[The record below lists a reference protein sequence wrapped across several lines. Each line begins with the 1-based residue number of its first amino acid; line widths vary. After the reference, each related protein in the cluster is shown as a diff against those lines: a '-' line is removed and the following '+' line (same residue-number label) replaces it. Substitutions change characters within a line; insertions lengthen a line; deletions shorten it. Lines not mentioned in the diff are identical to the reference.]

1 MFTRK
6 SALTTLLAVGS
17 LLLTA
22 IGADAHTGF
31 YQVSGG
37 FFAGLEHPW
46 LGFDHLL
53 AMIAVGLWA
62 VQIEGRVVW
71 MLPLAFVG
79 TMILG
84 GLAGAYGLTLPLS
97 EQMIVFSDLLLGVLI
112 LLAVRWSVAG
122 SIGLVA
128 LLALFHG
135 VAHGAEMPHSAI
147 FGWYVA
153 GFVVSTCSLHGLG
166 MGLGTLMQQYLS
178 PVVIRVA
185 GGLVLVG
192 GLLLTFKAV

>member
-1 MFTRK
+1 MFQRK
-6 SALTTLLAVGS
+6 SALTISLAVAA

-37 FFAGLEHPW
+37 LLAGLEHPW
-46 LGFDHLL
+46 TGFDHLL

-62 VQIEGRVVW
+62 VQLEGRAVW
-71 MLPLAFVG
+71 MVPLAFVG

-84 GLAGAYGLTLPLS
+84 GLAGIYGLTLPLS

-112 LLAVRWSVAG
+112 LLAVRWSMSW

-147 FGWYVA
+147 AGWYVA
-153 GFVVSTCSLHGLG
+153 GFVLSTCSLHGLG
-166 MGLGTLMQQYLS
+166 MGLGTFVQKYLP
-178 PVVIRVA
+178 PVMMRVA
-185 GGLVLVG
+185 GGLVLAG
-192 GLLLTFKAV
+192 GLLLTAKAS